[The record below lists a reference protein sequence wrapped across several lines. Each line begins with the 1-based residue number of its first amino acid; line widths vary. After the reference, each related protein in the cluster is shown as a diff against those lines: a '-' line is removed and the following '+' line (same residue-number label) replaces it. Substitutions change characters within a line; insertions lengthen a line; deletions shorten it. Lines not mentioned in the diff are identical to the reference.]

1 MKSDLKTLNGIFE
14 RRALRIP
21 SYQRGYAWERQH
33 RDDLLQDL
41 EDLAQQSDGRHY
53 TGTIVLREKESKLVG
68 TDKVLLLDVVD
79 GQQRL
84 TTLVILLS
92 CISDRLHE
100 IAPQAGDEEARKVV
114 DKEAGKLKEHFV
126 SDRGLLKLELR
137 GEGDAFFRNHI
148 IGSEPVP
155 SPSSRAARNLLE
167 AKNQLRDYVCRQGD
181 YATRYRSGESECKDL
196 LALATRVK
204 EGLYF
209 VYFEV
214 DSDADVGMMFEAMN
228 ARGKALTQFEKV
240 KNYLLYVAGKVA
252 EGTVLD
258 SLVRSINESWIEV
271 FRRLEQA
278 GDRASEDAFLRFD
291 WVSYPAA
298 VPSKDGIAKTYDIH
312 AALKS
317 TIRVKEKSPQERLD
331 LVTDY
336 LSRLGP
342 GVRAYASLI
351 SPNDKEA
358 FSNLGRERESVVDV
372 AARFSRLDRM
382 ASTMPLLMAVVVRF
396 AASAPRAVLEMIRLA
411 EVFAFRMMLLERRSN
426 AGLTS
431 AYWLA
436 RKVGAGK
443 DPEETIKEMKDLIR
457 EYAPDAEVVASL
469 NASDGSLADGNF
481 YEWSGLRYFLFEYER
496 YRVEE
501 RGQKFAIDWSKLCSR
516 ALEDTVEHILPQG
529 ENTREIEYWATRFS
543 DEEFRR
549 NRHRLGNLTLTQW
562 NSSLQNKPFPNKCGL
577 DVSDANASVYR
588 NSMYVCERELIE
600 YADWSPAEIEDRQ
613 RKLAEFAVKRWAI

>member
-1 MKSDLKTLNGIFE
+1 MSLNQIFE

-21 SYQRGYAWERQH
+21 SYQRGYAWEKQH

-41 EDLAQQSDGRHY
+41 EDLAQQRDGRHY
-53 TGTIVLREKESKLVG
+53 TGTIVVREKGSVLVG
-68 TDKVLLLDVVD
+68 SDRVSLLDVVD

-92 CISDRLHE
+92 CISERLRE
-100 IAPQAGDEEARKVV
+100 IALQANDDAARKRI
-114 DKEAGKLKEHFV
+114 DDEAWRLKEHFV
-126 SDRGLLKLELR
+126 SDRGLLKLELS
-137 GEGDAFFRNHI
+137 GDGDAFFRNHI

-155 SPSSRAARNLLE
+155 SPSSRAARNLLD
-167 AKNQLRDYVCRQGD
+167 AKKQLRDYVCRRGD
-181 YATRYRSGESECKDL
+181 YAIRDRSDGDEYADL
-196 LALATRVK
+196 LALVTRVK
-204 EGLYF
+204 EGLLF

-228 ARGKALTQFEKV
+228 SRGKALTQFEKV
-240 KNYLLYVAGKVA
+240 KNYLLYVAGKVT
-252 EGTVLD
+252 EGPALESV
-258 SLVRSINESWIEV
+258 VRSINESWIEV

-278 GDRASEDAFLRFD
+278 GERASEDAFLRYD

-317 TIRVKEKSPQERLD
+317 TIRARETSPQERLA

-351 SPNDKEA
+351 SPNDKDA
-358 FSNLGRERESVVDV
+358 FNDLGRERESVVDT

-382 ASTMPLLMAVVVRF
+382 ASTMPLLMAVIVRF
-396 AASAPRAVLEMIRLA
+396 AASAPGAVLNMIRLS

-431 AYWLA
+431 AYGLA
-436 RKVGAGK
+436 REVGAGK
-443 DPEETIKEMKDLIR
+443 GPDETIRRMEALIR
-457 EYAPDAEVVASL
+457 EYAPDSEVTASF

-496 YRVEE
+496 HRVEG
-501 RGQKFAIDWSKLCSR
+501 RGQKLAIDWNKLCGK
-516 ALEDTVEHILPQG
+516 ALEDTIEHILPQG
-529 ENTREIEYWATRFS
+529 ENTREVEYWATRFS

-549 NRHRLGNLTLTQW
+549 CRHRLGNLTLTQW
-562 NSSLQNKPFPNKCGL
+562 NSSLQNKPFPDKCGR
-577 DVSDANASVYR
+577 DVSDADALVYR

-600 YADWSPAEIEDRQ
+600 YADWSPAEIDSRQ
-613 RKLAEFAVKRWAI
+613 RTLAEFAVKRWAI